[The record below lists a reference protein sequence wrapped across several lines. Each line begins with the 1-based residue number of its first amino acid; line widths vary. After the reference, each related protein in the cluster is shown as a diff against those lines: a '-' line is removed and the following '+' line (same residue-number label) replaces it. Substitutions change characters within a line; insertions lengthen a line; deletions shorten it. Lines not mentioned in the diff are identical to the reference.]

1 MVIAQINAPVYTG
14 FRTIN
19 VGTSALA
26 PLTGMPHTTIAL
38 ITIEGSAIRYRLDGI
53 TAHSATGHLASAGD
67 SLSFQGAEVLS
78 GFRVICT
85 TVTATLMISV
95 GHL

>member
-1 MVIAQINAPVYTG
+1 MIVASINAPVYTG
-14 FRTIN
+14 WRTVN

-26 PLTGMPHTTIAL
+26 PLTGMPHATIAL
-38 ITIEGSAIRYRLDGI
+38 ITIEGSAIRYRLDGV

-67 SLSFQGAEVLS
+67 SLSFQGSEVLS

-85 TVTATLMISV
+85 DTTGTLMISV